1 MSEQQPSSLPDQ
13 TQPAERLQ
21 VVLALVPAAEA
32 EGAADL
38 ALLTAL
44 HHELATTLQQ
54 EGFLLQPPAATG
66 QKGTPDF
73 FIEAW
78 LFLQQVAGTVWQ
90 HHAAIAE
97 GLADLSALVTLF
109 EKLLPVL
116 KRLRER
122 HARLVGQQ
130 ASQERS
136 LRWTIELHGAR
147 LTLEAA
153 DLEQAEAAVQL
164 AKKLQTA
171 LANDR
176 TRSGKPPKQPPDKL
190 TVTATVPPRRRRKGR

>member
-1 MSEQQPSSLPDQ
+1 MSEQQPSSPLDQ
-13 TQPAERLQ
+13 RQPAERLQ
-21 VVLALVPAAEA
+21 VLLELVPASGTE
-32 EGAADL
+32 ETGDL

-44 HHELATTLQQ
+44 HHELATDLQQ
-54 EGFLLQPPAATG
+54 AGFVLQPPISTG
-66 QKGTPDF
+66 QKGAPAF

-78 LFLQQVAGTVWQ
+78 LILQQVAGAVWQ
-90 HHAAIAE
+90 QHAAIAE

-130 ASQERS
+130 ASQERA
-136 LRWTIELHGAR
+136 LRWTIELGETR
-147 LTLEAA
+147 LTLETSDLDQAGAA
-153 DLEQAEAAVQL
+153 LQL

-171 LANDR
+171 LASER
-176 TRSGKPPKQPPDKL
+176 ARSGKPPKQPDTL
-190 TVTATVPPRRRRKGR
+190 TLTATVPPRKKRRRR

>member
-21 VVLALVPAAEA
+21 VLLELVPAAEA

-44 HHELATTLQQ
+44 HHELATNLQQ
-54 EGFLLQPPAATG
+54 EGFVLQPPASTG

-78 LFLQQVAGTVWQ
+78 LILQQVADTVWQ

-136 LRWTIELHGAR
+136 LSWTIELGETR
-147 LTLEAA
+147 LTLEASEL
-153 DLEQAEAAVQL
+153 DQAEAALRLAREVQD
-164 AKKLQTA
+164 AFARSHPGSEK
-171 LANDR
+171 
-176 TRSGKPPKQPPDKL
+176 SGKLPG
-190 TVTATVPPRRRRKGR
+190 TVTVKGTVPPRRKRKRR

>member
-1 MSEQQPSSLPDQ
+1 

-21 VVLALVPAAEA
+21 VLLELVPAAGT

-78 LFLQQVAGTVWQ
+78 LILQQVAGTVWQ

-116 KRLRER
+116 KRLCER

-136 LRWTIELHGAR
+136 LRWTIELGETR
-147 LTLEAA
+147 LTLEASA
-153 DLEQAEAAVQL
+153 LDQAEAALQL
-164 AKKLQTA
+164 A
-171 LANDR
+171 R
-176 TRSGKPPKQPPDKL
+176 TVQDAFARSPSGSGTPAKPPRTI
-190 TVTATVPPRRRRKGR
+190 TVKGTVPPRKKRRRR